1 MKLLRTLLLAAV
13 CLFAL
18 NAWADTHAGRTPTS
32 PADAVRDA
40 DQEWMKVFAAKDLDK
55 SVAFCAED
63 GSVLAP
69 NAPIATGREAIR
81 KLFAGFFALPGLSIS
96 WQPSKAEVARSG
108 ELAYT
113 TGTYQMS
120 YSGGG
125 GKQVTDKGKY
135 VTVWR
140 RQRDGGWEVLDDIFN
155 SDLPAAP

>member
-1 MKLLRTLLLAAV
+1 MKLFRTLLLAAV
-13 CLFAL
+13 CLIAL
-18 NAWADTHAGRTPTS
+18 NAGADTSEGRTPPS

-81 KLFAGFFALPGLSIS
+81 KLFAGFFALPGLNIS
-96 WQPSKAEVARSG
+96 WQPSKAEVAKSG

-120 YSGGG
+120 YNDSA
-125 GKQVTDKGKY
+125 GKKISDRGKY

-140 RQRDGGWEVLDDIFN
+140 RQRDGGWKVIDDIFN

>member
-1 MKLLRTLLLAAV
+1 MKLFRTLLLAAV
-13 CLFAL
+13 CLLAL
-18 NAWADTHAGRTPTS
+18 SAGADTSAGRTPPS
-32 PADAVRDA
+32 PADAVRAA

-96 WQPSKAEVARSG
+96 WQPSKAEVAKSG

-120 YSGGG
+120 YNGAA

-135 VTVWR
+135 VTVWKK
-140 RQRDGGWEVLDDIFN
+140 QGDGSWKVLADIFN